1 MNLEIIA
8 VGTELLLGDIVNTNA
23 AWLSKELAGIGIN
36 VYRHEVVGDN
46 MQRLQ
51 SAYGEAFSRSDAV
64 IVTGGLGPT
73 ADDITKEAA
82 AAYFGLDMFLHEETL
97 AVVSDFFGRIGHA
110 MPESNRKQA
119 VFPVGARILA
129 NPGGTAPGCIIER
142 NGKICILLPG
152 PPREMQAMFNN
163 HVRSYLRAFSDGVLV
178 SRTLRL
184 VGIGESAMEE
194 KIADILQSQTNPT
207 IAPYATNR
215 AGEVILRISA
225 KAADEAAAR
234 VLIAP
239 VADMLYQRL
248 GTYIYGEDD
257 DTLAEI
263 VVEQMKL
270 RGLTIAAAESITG
283 GAFAAAI
290 IDVPGASRVLQEA
303 VVCYSNDSKVA
314 RLNVSPRTLKKYGAV
329 SPQVAEEM
337 AVGAAKSANTDVAVS
352 FTGIAGPDGGTDTK
366 PVGLCYIGVYHDGGC
381 VVKEFRLFGD
391 RRRIRDRAVAH
402 GMDMLRKSIMAGQQ

>member
-23 AWLSKELAGIGIN
+23 AWLAKELANIGIN

-51 SAYGEAFSRSDAV
+51 NAYAEAFSRSDAV

-82 AAYFGLDMFLHEETL
+82 AAYFGLEMALHEPSYATI
-97 AVVSDFFGRIGHA
+97 SGFFARIGQD

-119 VFPVGARILA
+119 VFPVGAKILD
-129 NPGGTAPGCIIER
+129 NPNGTAPGCIIEN

-152 PPREMQAMFNN
+152 PPREMHAMFNS
-163 HVRSYLRAFSDGVLV
+163 HVRPYLAAYSDGMLV

-184 VGIGESAMEE
+184 VGIGESSMEE
-194 KIADILQSQTNPT
+194 KVADILKNQTNPT
-207 IAPYATNR
+207 IAPYATSR

-234 VLIAP
+234 VLMVP

-248 GTYIYGEDD
+248 GEYIYGEDD

-263 VVEQMKL
+263 VVTRMTQQ
-270 RGLTIAAAESITG
+270 GLTLAAAESITG
-283 GAFAAAI
+283 GAFSAAI
-290 IDVPGASRVLQEA
+290 IDVPGASHVLMES

-314 RLNVSPRTLKKYGAV
+314 RLDVSPQSLEKYGAV
-329 SPQVAEEM
+329 STQVAKEM
-337 AVGAAKSANTDVAVS
+337 AAGAAKSANTNVTIS

-366 PVGLCYIGVYHDGGC
+366 PVGLCYIGLYHNGSCD
-381 VVKEFRLFGD
+381 VKELRLFGD
-391 RRRIRDRAVAH
+391 RKRIRDRAVAH
-402 GMDMLRKSIMAGQQ
+402 GLDMLRKLIS

>member
-23 AWLSKELAGIGIN
+23 AWLAKELANTGIN

-46 MQRLQ
+46 MARLQ

-82 AAYFGLDMFLHEETL
+82 AAYFGLEMMLHEESL
-97 AVVSDFFGRIGHA
+97 AAIAGFFNRIGHV
-110 MPESNRKQA
+110 MTENNKRQA
-119 VFPVGARILA
+119 VFPVGAKILD
-129 NPGGTAPGCIIER
+129 NPHGTAPGCIIER
-142 NGKICILLPG
+142 DGKICILLPG
-152 PPREMQAMFNN
+152 PPREMQAMFNS
-163 HVRSYLRAFSDGVLV
+163 HVRPYLAPYSDGILV

-184 VGIGESAMEE
+184 VGIGESAMEA
-194 KIADILQSQTNPT
+194 KIADILQDQSNPT
-207 IAPYATNR
+207 IAPYATGR

-234 VLIAP
+234 DMMEP

-248 GTYIYGEDD
+248 GEHIYGEDG

-263 VVEQMKL
+263 VVTRMTQQ
-270 RGLTIAAAESITG
+270 GLTLACAESITG

-290 IDVPGASRVLQEA
+290 IDVPGASKLLQES
-303 VVCYSNDSKVA
+303 VVCYSNESKVA
-314 RLNVSPRTLKKYGAV
+314 RLGVSPQSLAKYGAV
-329 SPQVAEEM
+329 SSQVAEEM
-337 AVGAAKSANTDVAVS
+337 AAGAAKSANTDVAIS
-352 FTGIAGPDGGTDTK
+352 FTGIAGPGGGTDAK
-366 PVGLCYIGVYHDGGC
+366 PVGLCYIGLYYNGHCD
-381 VVKEFRLFGD
+381 VKELRLFGD
-391 RRRIRDRAVAH
+391 RKRIRDRAVSH
-402 GMDMLRKSIMAGQQ
+402 GLDMLRKLVCKL

>member
-8 VGTELLLGDIVNTNA
+8 VGTELLLGDTVNTNT
-23 AWLSKELAGIGIN
+23 AWLAKELADTGIN

-51 SAYGEAFSRSDAV
+51 NAFSEAFSRSDAV

-82 AAYFGLDMFLHEETL
+82 AAYFGLEMVMHEESL
-97 AVVSDFFGRIGHA
+97 ALISSFFERIGHV
-110 MPESNRKQA
+110 MTENNKKQA
-119 VFPVGARILA
+119 VFPKGAKILS
-129 NPGGTAPGCIIER
+129 NPEGTAPGCII
-142 NGKICILLPG
+142 NSSGKICILLPG
-152 PPREMQAMFNN
+152 PPREMRAMYNN
-163 HVRSYLRAFSDGVLV
+163 HVRTYLSAFSDGILV

-194 KIADILQSQTNPT
+194 KVKDILESQTNPT
-207 IAPYATNR
+207 IAPYAASR

-234 VLIAP
+234 EMMAP

-248 GTYIYGEDD
+248 GTHIYGEDD

-263 VVEQMKL
+263 VVTRMTRQ
-270 RGLTIAAAESITG
+270 GLTLACAESITG
-283 GAFAAAI
+283 GAFAATV
-290 IDVPGASRVLQEA
+290 IDVPGASKVLQES
-303 VVCYSNDSKVA
+303 VVCYSNQSKMA
-314 RLNVSPRTLKKYGAV
+314 RLGVSSQSLEKYGAV
-329 SPQVAEEM
+329 SEQVAKEM
-337 AVGAAKSANTDVAVS
+337 AEGAAKSANTDIAIS

-366 PVGLCYIGVYHDGGC
+366 PVGLCYIGLYYNGHC
-381 VVKEFRLFGD
+381 EIKEFKLFGD
-391 RRRIRDRAVAH
+391 RKRIRDRAVAH
-402 GMDMLRKSIMAGQQ
+402 GLDMLRKAVQA